1 MTADESGWFQRLF
14 GHESEDEDDE
24 LELDLEQLEGSALR
38 RRLSLSWLAM
48 VPLLAVYALGAQA
61 SAAAGASTRNTS
73 ELFLGQLLRIFGEHA
88 DAIGLVI
95 LAALT
100 VGAFARASSLNWP
113 FGEGVLWTILEGAG
127 IGLVLGPLLLF
138 AIGLFPDYLPT
149 EQLVAQAEAPD
160 LARVALIVGG
170 AAWEELLFRLV
181 LYSALLA
188 LARGLLVHL
197 GAGRKSARMP
207 SEVFACL
214 LSSLAFSAFHLES
227 VIGWMGGGGED
238 FEMSVF
244 VWRAVAGLLLAL
256 IARSRGIGV
265 AVWAHAVFN
274 VGLALG
280 TGPGVFLI
288 RAGGS

>member
-1 MTADESGWFQRLF
+1 MTGEEGGWFERLF
-14 GHESEDEDDE
+14 GHEQDDED

-48 VPLLAVYALGAQA
+48 LPLLVVYALGAQA
-61 SAAAGASTRNTS
+61 SAEAGVATRNTS
-73 ELFLGQLLRIFGEHA
+73 ELFLGQLLRVFGDHA
-88 DAIGLVI
+88 DTIGLVI
-95 LAALT
+95 IAVLT
-100 VGAFARASSLNWP
+100 IAAFARAMSLNWP

-127 IGLVLGPLLLF
+127 IGLVMGPVLLF
-138 AIGLFPDYLPT
+138 AIGLFPDYLPA
-149 EQLVAQAEAPD
+149 EQLVAQGDVPD

-181 LYSALLA
+181 VYAALLA
-188 LARGLLVHL
+188 LGRGLLEHL
-197 GAGRKSARMP
+197 GAARRAARLP
-207 SEVFACL
+207 AELFACL
-214 LSSLAFSAFHLES
+214 LSSLAFSAFHLDV

-244 VWRAVAGLLLAL
+244 VWRAVAGFLLAL

-265 AVWAHAVFN
+265 AVWAHAIFN

-280 TGPGVFLI
+280 AGPGVFLM